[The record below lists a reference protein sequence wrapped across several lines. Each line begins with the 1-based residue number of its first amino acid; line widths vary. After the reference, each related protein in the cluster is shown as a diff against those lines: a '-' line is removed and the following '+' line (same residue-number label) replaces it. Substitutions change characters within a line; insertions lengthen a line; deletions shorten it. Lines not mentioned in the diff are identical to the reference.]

1 MLTNDLFLEPNIAWN
16 DPSVCVSCKRV
27 NTGRPEGQGGTYSH
41 ISPSPLEVAR
51 LVEQLLAVIAI
62 GIGLSHRLAQAPFKR
77 SNTSQTQTSSV
88 QRRQSGD
95 V

>member
-1 MLTNDLFLEPNIAWN
+1 MLTNDLFLEPNIACN
-16 DPSVCVSCKRV
+16 DPSVCVSCDKSQHRQARG
-27 NTGRPEGQGGTYSH
+27 TGTYSH

-62 GIGLSHRLAQAPFKR
+62 GIGLSHRLAQAAFKR